1 MKNNYLIE
9 CPDYVALKQRIDDI
23 IDKND
28 FKEATI
34 NSYDLDEVMLD
45 AALEDLDTYGFL
57 SPKKVIIIKN
67 ISNILENDK
76 ENVSHLIQY
85 IDNPNPMNLL
95 IITDAKLDDRK
106 KITKE
111 LKKKMEYILVSMNAV
126 DYIKRELASYKLETG
141 VISLIHEYCLDDIT
155 KIHNDCSKLK
165 EYRCDT
171 LQIMQEDVKQ
181 LCIKKNSDMTAK
193 TFDFIRSFAEKNKK
207 KSLQIYHELI
217 DSGVEAISIIGLVAS
232 QIRIMYQ
239 VKILSK
245 KHLSDKEMADVLG
258 EKSSYRITK
267 TKELIHYYSEDEL
280 LNMMKKLSDIDFR
293 IKTEGVDSNFLI
305 ELLILNL

>member
-9 CPDYVALKQRIDDI
+9 CPDYVALKQKIDDI

-34 NSYDLDEVMLD
+34 NSYDLDETMLD

-207 KSLQIYHELI
+207 KSLQIYHELV

>member
-207 KSLQIYHELI
+207 KSLQIYNELI

-232 QIRIMYQ
+232 QIRIMHQ

-267 TKELIHYYSEDEL
+267 TKELIHCYSEDEL
-280 LNMMKKLSDIDFR
+280 LHMMKKLSDIDFR